1 MIPGVIQEVIGVTE
15 NGSLTLGALI
25 ALSALL
31 VALLGLV
38 ASLFNRSA
46 ELRERVARLELAV
59 FNGKKDRP
67 GRPD

>member
-1 MIPGVIQEVIGVTE
+1 VIQEVIGVTE